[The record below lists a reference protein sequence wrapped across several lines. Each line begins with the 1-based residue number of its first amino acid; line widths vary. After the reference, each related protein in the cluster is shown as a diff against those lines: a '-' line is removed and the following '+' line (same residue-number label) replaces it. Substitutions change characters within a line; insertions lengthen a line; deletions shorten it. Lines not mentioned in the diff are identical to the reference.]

1 MHHELIIEYI
11 IGDTFQVIDNYTG
24 IVYYE
29 GNYED
34 CARYKNC

>member
-1 MHHELIIEYI
+1 MHLDLIIEYI
-11 IGDTFQVIDNYTG
+11 IGDTYQVIDNYTG

-29 GNYED
+29 GSYED